1 MTLAADRQIRS
12 TDSIFRPALLLMS
25 GRIMAFA
32 ATSFIPVILAGIFD
46 RAEFGTYKQLF
57 LIYTTVFLI
66 AQIGMSSSLYF
77 FLPRFAAEA
86 GRFVANSALC
96 LAASGLACLGFLA
109 LGGPWLARW
118 FSNPGLEPYMIWI
131 GLFLSLMMVS
141 SLLEIVMVSRGR
153 YLWASVSYALS
164 DLTRAAALIIPA
176 LIVAR
181 LDAVLKAAVGVA
193 ALRAGAMMWYLRREF
208 GGGLRPDAGLLKRQL
223 LYALPFGMAV
233 VVEIAQSNLHQYAVS
248 HRFDPAT
255 FAVYAV
261 GCVQIPFVDFVAN
274 PTSDVM
280 MVKMQ
285 ERLAEGRQE
294 AVLRI
299 WHETTRKLALLFFPL
314 AGFLA
319 AAAKEMIVFAF
330 PKYAASAPVF
340 AVWSAGVMLAVFQID
355 GVLRVYAETRFLLAM
370 NLMRLAIIASL
381 VGWFLSEF
389 YLLGAVLVTM
399 LAALAGKA
407 AALIRIKKLLCADFA
422 GVLPWRNLAAV
433 WCAAIAA
440 ATIAMAAKPHLPLA
454 TGRNLP
460 TFTALAATAGIYGA
474 AYAAMLWHF
483 GLLRKEEKLAVTGWF
498 RQAVGAAA
506 RAFS

>member
-1 MTLAADRQIRS
+1 
-12 TDSIFRPALLLMS
+12 
-25 GRIMAFA
+25 
-32 ATSFIPVILAGIFD
+32 
-46 RAEFGTYKQLF
+46 
-57 LIYTTVFLI
+57 
-66 AQIGMSSSLYF
+66 
-77 FLPRFAAEA
+77 
-86 GRFVANSALC
+86 
-96 LAASGLACLGFLA
+96 
-109 LGGPWLARW
+109 
-118 FSNPGLEPYMIWI
+118 
-131 GLFLSLMMVS
+131 
-141 SLLEIVMVSRGR
+141 
-153 YLWASVSYALS
+153 
-164 DLTRAAALIIPA
+164 
-176 LIVAR
+176 
-181 LDAVLKAAVGVA
+181 
-193 ALRAGAMMWYLRREF
+193 
-208 GGGLRPDAGLLKRQL
+208 
-223 LYALPFGMAV
+223 
-233 VVEIAQSNLHQYAVS
+233 
-248 HRFDPAT
+248 
-255 FAVYAV
+255 
-261 GCVQIPFVDFVAN
+261 
-274 PTSDVM
+274 M